1 MAIVIGVD
9 IGTTSTKAVA
19 FDQTGQVIASANH
32 GYPLIQ
38 TQPDMAE
45 EDPEAIFEAV
55 CLGLREVVHQID
67 VSDLRGV
74 SFSAAMHSVIVMDE
88 HDHPLTKVL
97 TWADNR
103 GAKFAERLR
112 DTPQAKAIFAH
123 TGVPIHPMSPLIK
136 LMWLNHAM
144 TGIMNQAAHII
155 GIKDYV
161 WFRLFGEYVQ
171 DYSLANATGLFDL
184 QTQDW
189 FPQSLALAGIS
200 KLQLPRLVPPTY
212 HQTAWQVDFG
222 LPAETPA
229 FIGASDGVLSNLG
242 VAAQKP
248 GTVALTIGTSAAIRT
263 VVNKPVVEPDGCLF
277 THYLAPDRYVVGG
290 PVNNGGVVWQWA
302 QKTFLPTGDLPAL
315 EQLIMPINA
324 GADGLLFLPY
334 LGGERAPLWDADAR
348 GSFIGLT
355 KQTTQATMARAVL
368 EGLCFN
374 LKAVLEMV
382 SAVAG
387 RPTVIHAT
395 GGFARSALWKQM
407 LCDILNVPI
416 TLPDSFESSAFGA
429 AVIAMQAL
437 GVIDSLDDVEAMVG
451 RTTTLTPGPNAP
463 IYQRLWLI
471 WQQMNQHLS
480 GSYQALA
487 DFQRQ

>member
-9 IGTTSTKAVA
+9 IGTTSTKVVA
-19 FDQTGQVIASANH
+19 FDQKGRAKASTNH

-45 EDPEAIFEAV
+45 EAPEAIFNAV
-55 CLGLREVVHQID
+55 CLGLREVVSQID
-67 VSDLRGV
+67 ASEVRGV
-74 SFSAAMHSVIVMDE
+74 SFSAAMHSVIVMD
-88 HDHPLTKVL
+88 DQNQPLTRVL

-103 GAKFAERLR
+103 GAKFAEQLR
-112 DTPQAKAIFAH
+112 DTPQGRVLFAH

-144 TGIMNQAAHII
+144 PGVMAQAAHVI

-161 WFRLFGEYVQ
+161 WWRFFGEYVQ

-184 QTQDW
+184 KTQDW
-189 FPQSLALAGIS
+189 FPQALALAGVS
-200 KLQLPRLVPPTY
+200 TDQLPRLVAPTY
-212 HQTAWQVDFG
+212 HRTDMQVDLG
-222 LPAETPA
+222 LPQETPV
-229 FIGASDGVLSNLG
+229 FVGESDGVLSNLG

-263 VVNKPVVEPDGCLF
+263 VVNQPVVDPGGRLF
-277 THYLAPDRYVVGG
+277 TYYLAPGRYVVGG

-302 QKTFLPTGDLPAL
+302 QNTFLPQGDLPAL
-315 EQLIMPINA
+315 EQLITPIKA

-355 KQTTQATMARAVL
+355 KQTNEATMARAVL

-387 RPTVIHAT
+387 QPTVIHAT
-395 GGFARSALWKQM
+395 GGFARSELWKQM

-416 TLPDSFESSAFGA
+416 KLPDSFESSALGA

-437 GVIDSLDDVEAMVG
+437 GMIDALDDVQHLVG
-451 RTTTLTPGPNAP
+451 STTTLTPGPNAAE
-463 IYQRLWLI
+463 YQRLWPI
-471 WQQMNQHLS
+471 WQEMNAQLA
-480 GSYQALA
+480 GTYQALA
-487 DFQRQ
+487 NFQRQ